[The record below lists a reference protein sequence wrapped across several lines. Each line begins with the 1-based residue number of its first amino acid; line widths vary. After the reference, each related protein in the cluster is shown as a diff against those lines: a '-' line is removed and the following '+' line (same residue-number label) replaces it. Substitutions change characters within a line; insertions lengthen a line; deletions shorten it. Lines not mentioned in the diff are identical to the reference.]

1 MSASRDRILGDIGK
15 TLGGR
20 VQDRMAEAK
29 RRIGSPRAGVIPAR
43 GQGDRLA
50 VFIGEAR
57 LADATID
64 EARGAAEV
72 PARVAGYLAG
82 HSVAGI
88 IKAAPGLKTI
98 PWREQSSLDVA
109 FGAAEPSDAVGVSGA
124 FAGIAETG
132 TVMLLSGPECP
143 TTLAFLPE
151 THIVVLDA
159 GRIVG
164 AYEDAWARLRVER
177 PNAMPRCVNWITGPS
192 RTADIEQTLFLGAHG
207 PRRLH
212 IVIVRDQEA

>member
-1 MSASRDRILGDIGK
+1 MSASRDRILSDIARV
-15 TLGGR
+15 LGPR
-20 VQDRMAEAK
+20 VQARMAAAEG
-29 RRIGSPRAGVIPAR
+29 RIADPRATVIPAR

-50 VFIGEAR
+50 VFTAEAL
-57 LADATID
+57 LADATVD
-64 EARGAAEV
+64 EAGGVADV
-72 PARVAGYLAG
+72 PARVAGYLEG
-82 HSVAGI
+82 HSLPAI
-88 IKAAPGLKTI
+88 IKAAPGLKPI
-98 PWREQSSLDVA
+98 PWRDHLEVA
-109 FGAAEPSDAVGVSGA
+109 FGAADPADAVGVSGA

-151 THIVVLDA
+151 THIVVLEA
-159 GRIVG
+159 PRIVG

-177 PNAMPRCVNWITGPS
+177 PNAMPRSVNWITGPS

>member
-1 MSASRDRILGDIGK
+1 MSTSRDRILNDI
-15 TLGGR
+15 TRVLGPGAEA
-20 VQDRMAEAK
+20 RMAAAE
-29 RRIGSPRAGVIPAR
+29 RRIASPRASVIPER
-43 GQGDRLA
+43 GQGGGASVFTAEALA
-50 VFIGEAR
+50 
-57 LADATID
+57 ADATIN
-64 EARGAAEV
+64 EAGSAAEV
-72 PARVAGYLAG
+72 PALVAAYLAG
-82 HSVAGI
+82 QSLGKTI
-88 IKAAPGLKTI
+88 RAAPGLKTI
-98 PWREQSSLDVA
+98 PWREHLEVD
-109 FGAAEPSDAVGVSGA
+109 FGPAVPTDAVGVSGA

-159 GRIVG
+159 GGIVG

-212 IVIVRDQEA
+212 IVIVHGQEA

>member
-1 MSASRDRILGDIGK
+1 MSTSRDRILGDIAR
-15 TLGGR
+15 TLGPGAHAR
-20 VQDRMAEAK
+20 TAAAE
-29 RRIGSPRAGVIPAR
+29 RRIASPRASVIPAR

-50 VFIGEAR
+50 VFTAEAL

-64 EARGAAEV
+64 EAGGAAEV
-72 PARVAGYLAG
+72 PALVAAYLAG
-82 HSVAGI
+82 QSVGKTI
-88 IKAAPGLKTI
+88 RCAPGLKTI
-98 PWREQSSLDVA
+98 PWRQHLEVD
-109 FGAAEPSDAVGVSGA
+109 FGIAEPEDAVGVSGA

-151 THIVVLDA
+151 THIVVL
-159 GRIVG
+159 GSRYIVG

-177 PNAMPRCVNWITGPS
+177 PNAMPRSVNWITGPS

-212 IVIVRDQEA
+212 IVIVHDQET

>member
-1 MSASRDRILGDIGK
+1 MSASRDRILNDIAMV
-15 TLGGR
+15 LGP
-20 VQDRMAEAK
+20 QLEARMAAAE
-29 RRIGSPRAGVIPAR
+29 RRIADPRAAVIPAR

-50 VFIGEAR
+50 VFTAEAL
-57 LADATID
+57 LADATVD

-82 HSVAGI
+82 QSLGGTI
-88 IKAAPGLKTI
+88 RCAPGLKTI
-98 PWREQSSLDVA
+98 PWQEQSGLRVA
-109 FGAAEPSDAVGVSGA
+109 FGAAEPADAVGVSGA

-143 TTLAFLPE
+143 TTLGFLPE
-151 THIVVLDA
+151 THIVVLNA
-159 GRIVG
+159 GHIVG

-177 PNAMPRCVNWITGPS
+177 PNAMPRSVNWITGPS

-207 PRRLH
+207 PRRFH

>member
-1 MSASRDRILGDIGK
+1 MSASRERILSDIVRV
-15 TLGGR
+15 LGPGAEA
-20 VQDRMAEAK
+20 RMASAE
-29 RRIGSPRAGVIPAR
+29 RRIASPRAAVIPAR

-50 VFIGEAR
+50 VFTAEAL

-64 EARGAAEV
+64 EAGSAAEV
-72 PARVAGYLAG
+72 PALVAGYLDR
-82 HSVAGI
+82 HSLPGTFR
-88 IKAAPGLKTI
+88 AAPGLKNV
-98 PWREQSSLDVA
+98 PWREHSGLEVA
-109 FGAAEPSDAVGVSGA
+109 FGAAEPADAVGASGA

-151 THIVVLDA
+151 THIVVLNA
-159 GRIVG
+159 GHIVG
-164 AYEDAWARLRVER
+164 AYENAWARLRVER
-177 PNAMPRCVNWITGPS
+177 PNAMPRSVNWITGPS

-212 IVIVRDQEA
+212 IVIVHDQEA

>member
-1 MSASRDRILGDIGK
+1 MSASRDRILGDIAE
-15 TLGGR
+15 TLGTR
-20 VQDRMAEAK
+20 ARDRMAEAE
-29 RRIGSPRAGVIPAR
+29 RRIGSPRAAVIPAR

-50 VFIGEAR
+50 VFTAEAR

-64 EARGAAEV
+64 EATDASDV
-72 PARVAGYLAG
+72 PARVAGYLAQ
-82 HSVAGI
+82 HSLPGS
-88 IKAAPGLKTI
+88 IKAAPGLKNV
-98 PWREQSSLDVA
+98 PWREHLDVE
-109 FGAAEPSDAVGVSGA
+109 FGAAEPADAVGVSGA

-151 THIVVLDA
+151 THIVVLEA
-159 GRIVG
+159 PRIVG

-177 PNAMPRCVNWITGPS
+177 PNAMPRSVNWITGPS

-212 IVIVRDQEA
+212 IVIVRDQET

>member
-1 MSASRDRILGDIGK
+1 
-15 TLGGR
+15 
-20 VQDRMAEAK
+20 MAEAE
-29 RRIGSPRAGVIPAR
+29 RRIASPRASVIPDR
-43 GQGDRLA
+43 GGGDRLA
-50 VFIGEAR
+50 VFRAEA
-57 LADATID
+57 LVADATVD
-64 EARGAAEV
+64 EAGGAAEV
-72 PARVAGYLAG
+72 PARVAAYLAEYG
-82 HSVAGI
+82 LPLT

-98 PWREQSSLDVA
+98 PWREHLEVD
-109 FGAAEPSDAVGVSGA
+109 FGIAEPADAVGVSGV

-151 THIVVLDA
+151 THIVVLEA

-177 PNAMPRCVNWITGPS
+177 PNAMPRSVNWITGPS

-212 IVIVRDQEA
+212 IVIVRDKKT

>member
-1 MSASRDRILGDIGK
+1 MSASRDRIFSDIAKVLGP
-15 TLGGR
+15 R
-20 VQDRMAEAK
+20 VQARMAEAE
-29 RRIGSPRAGVIPAR
+29 RRIASPRAGVIPAR
-43 GQGDRLA
+43 GQGDKLA
-50 VFIGEAR
+50 VFTAEAL

-64 EARGAAEV
+64 EARGAPEV
-72 PARVAGYLAG
+72 PALVAGYLAG
-82 HSVAGI
+82 HSVAPI
-88 IKAAPGLKTI
+88 IKAAPGLKTF
-98 PWREQSSLDVA
+98 PWRQHLEVA
-109 FGAAEPSDAVGVSGA
+109 FGAADPADAVGVSGA

-143 TTLAFLPE
+143 TTLGFLPE
-151 THIVVLDA
+151 THIVVLNA
-159 GRIVG
+159 GHIVG

-177 PNAMPRCVNWITGPS
+177 PNAMPRSVNWITGPS

>member
-1 MSASRDRILGDIGK
+1 MSTSRDRILGDIAK
-15 TLGGR
+15 VLGPR
-20 VQDRMAEAK
+20 VQDRVAEAE
-29 RRIGSPRAGVIPAR
+29 RRIASPRASVIPAR
-43 GQGDRLA
+43 AQGDRVS
-50 VFIGEAR
+50 VFTAEAL

-64 EARGAAEV
+64 EVGRAAEV
-72 PARVAGYLAG
+72 PARVADYLAG
-82 HSVAGI
+82 HSVPPI
-88 IKAAPGLKTI
+88 IRAAPGLKTI
-98 PWREQSSLDVA
+98 PWRQHLEVE
-109 FGAAEPSDAVGVSGA
+109 FGPAEPADAVGVTGA

-151 THIVVLDA
+151 THIVVLDS
-159 GRIVG
+159 GSIVG

-177 PNAMPRCVNWITGPS
+177 PNAMPRSVNWITGPS

-212 IVIVRDQEA
+212 IVIVRDQET

>member
-50 VFIGEAR
+50 VFISEAR

-98 PWREQSSLDVA
+98 PWREQSGLEVA

-151 THIVVLDA
+151 THIVVLDS
-159 GRIVG
+159 GSIVG

-177 PNAMPRCVNWITGPS
+177 PNAMPRSVNWITGPS

>member
-1 MSASRDRILGDIGK
+1 VSTSRDRILGDIAR
-15 TLGGR
+15 TLGPGGR
-20 VQDRMAEAK
+20 ARAAAAE
-29 RRIGSPRAGVIPAR
+29 RRIASPRASVIPAR

-50 VFIGEAR
+50 VFTAEA
-57 LADATID
+57 LLCDATID

-72 PARVAGYLAG
+72 PALVAAYLAG
-82 HSVAGI
+82 QSLGKTI
-88 IKAAPGLKTI
+88 RCAPGLKTI
-98 PWREQSSLDVA
+98 PWRQHLEVD
-109 FGAAEPSDAVGVSGA
+109 FGIAEPEDAVGVSGA

-151 THIVVLDA
+151 THIVVLGSRD
-159 GRIVG
+159 IVG
-164 AYEDAWARLRVER
+164 AYEDAWARLRVEQ
-177 PNAMPRCVNWITGPS
+177 PNAMPRSVNWITGPS

-212 IVIVRDQEA
+212 IVIVHDQET